1 MGGCTE
7 RDHRIGFATYKAV
20 DYIDGVYKE
29 HPILWV
35 TQVHQTTDPTS
46 LEDLKKRFAWSAL
59 RIYDINA
66 EGMRHGV
73 LLGTS
78 RWKPSHTL

>member
-1 MGGCTE
+1 LRRTKPPITNIIDALE
-7 RDHRIGFATYKAV
+7 RAYK
-20 DYIDGVYKE
+20 DNPTLY
-29 HPILWV
+29 V

-73 LLGTS
+73 PLGTS
-78 RWKPSHTL
+78 RWKPAHTL